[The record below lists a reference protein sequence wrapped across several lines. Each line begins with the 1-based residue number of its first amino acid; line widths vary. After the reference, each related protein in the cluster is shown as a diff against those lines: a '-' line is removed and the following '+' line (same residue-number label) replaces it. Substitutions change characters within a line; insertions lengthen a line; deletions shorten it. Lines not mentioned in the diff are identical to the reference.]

1 MENLI
6 FGAFAT
12 LEGHR
17 EGDAANLGSDA
28 YYRCIVVAL
37 ASAKL
42 ANPDCDVA
50 LVTNAPVPRPYA
62 AQLEA
67 AGVQVLDCPFDHYR
81 VDAALEWSLA
91 FYKLCAM
98 EWVLAHTAYARCALL
113 DVDTYTQYP
122 YTDLWREADEAVLLY
137 QVPHA
142 ANQPM
147 AAAISRNYARLYGGQ
162 PVADPLWRRADRR
175 QPRPPGRLYGRVRR
189 GLPHHERKGPA
200 PPRGRRVHH
209 LRRGLPQPA
218 GGQAGAGG
226 QRLYLPL
233 LGGGAVLLCPPP
245 TTATTRCVSSTCRA
259 AKTASCGC
267 CTGGMQSAGL
277 SPRGK
282 RSTACAASPPRTRR
296 CCAASGCGCWP
307 GWGKRPAAAWRRG

>member
-50 LVTNAPVPRPYA
+50 LVTNAPVPQPYA

-162 PVADPLWRRADRR
+162 PVLTHFGGELIAGSRARLADFMAECAGVYRTMNEKGLRPHEGDEFITCAAAYRSLLAGRPVRAANAYIFRYWVGARFYFVSTNYCNDPVCIFHLPGGKNRQLRVLYRR
-175 QPRPPGRLYGRVRR
+175 YTKR
-189 GLPHHERKGPA
+189 GA
-200 PPRGRRVHH
+200 FPPREKVYR
-209 LRRGLPQPA
+209 LCCFPA
-218 GGQAGAGG
+218 AHP
-226 QRLYLPL
+226 PL
-233 LGGGAVLLCPPP
+233 LRSIWVRLL
-245 TTATTRCVSSTCRA
+245 ARL
-259 AKTASCGC
+259 G
-267 CTGGMQSAGL
+267 
-277 SPRGK
+277 
-282 RSTACAASPPRTRR
+282 
-296 CCAASGCGCWP
+296 
-307 GWGKRPAAAWRRG
+307 

>member
-28 YYRCIVVAL
+28 YYRCVVVAL

-162 PVADPLWRRADRR
+162 PVLTHFGGELIAGSRARLADFMAECAGVYRTMNEKGL
-175 QPRPPGRLYGRVRR
+175 RPHEGDEFITCAAAYRSLLAGRCGRPTPISSATGWGR
-189 GLPHHERKGPA
+189 GFTLS
-200 PPRGRRVHH
+200 
-209 LRRGLPQPA
+209 
-218 GGQAGAGG
+218 
-226 QRLYLPL
+226 
-233 LGGGAVLLCPPP
+233 PP

>member
-17 EGDAANLGSDA
+17 EGDNANLGSDA
-28 YYRCIVVAL
+28 YYCCIVVAL

-50 LVTNAPVPRPYA
+50 LVTNAPVPQPYA

-98 EWVLAHTAYARCALL
+98 EWALAHTAYDRYALL

-122 YTDLWREADEAVLLY
+122 CADLWREADEAVLLY

-142 ANQPM
+142 ASQPM
-147 AAAISRNYARLYGGQ
+147 AAAISRNYAQLYGGQ
-162 PVADPLWRRADRR
+162 PVLTHFGGELIAGSRARLADFMAECAGVYRTMNEKGLRPHEGDEFITCAAAYRSLLAGRPVRAANAYIFRYWVGARFYFVSTNYCNDPVCIFHLPGGKNRQLRVLYRRYAKC
-175 QPRPPGRLYGRVRR
+175 G
-189 GLPHHERKGPA
+189 A
-200 PPRGRRVHH
+200 FPPREKVYR
-209 LRRGLPQPA
+209 LCCFPA
-218 GGQAGAGG
+218 AHP
-226 QRLYLPL
+226 PL
-233 LGGGAVLLCPPP
+233 LRSIWVRLL
-245 TTATTRCVSSTCRA
+245 ARL
-259 AKTASCGC
+259 G
-267 CTGGMQSAGL
+267 
-277 SPRGK
+277 
-282 RSTACAASPPRTRR
+282 
-296 CCAASGCGCWP
+296 
-307 GWGKRPAAAWRRG
+307 